1 MKYLI
6 SRVEYKKGYSL
17 LRVDKVSIETDNIE
31 LTRKE
36 LHQAVEAD
44 RVLFVYTQLQ

>member
-6 SRVEYKKGYSL
+6 TRIEYVTGDIRDAHKEE
-17 LRVDKVSIETDNIE
+17 IETDNIE

-36 LHQAVEAD
+36 LHQATNAD